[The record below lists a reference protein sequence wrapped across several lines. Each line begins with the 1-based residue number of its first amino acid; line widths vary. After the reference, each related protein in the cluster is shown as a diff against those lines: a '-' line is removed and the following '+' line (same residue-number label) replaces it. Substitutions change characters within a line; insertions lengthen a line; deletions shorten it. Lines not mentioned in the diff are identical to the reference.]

1 MKIGKSVLCL
11 LMALCLLSGCGAS
24 ETPPAP
30 ETTETVT
37 QATEVTQVTEET
49 QSAPD
54 AQATVTQFA
63 EAYFAGD
70 ADTLKTFLSGDFT
83 GSVTTYDPTTGP
95 VLGEIIKGL
104 GVPEDMV
111 RDGWAFAS
119 VEFRSTPEF
128 DNYRY
133 LQVNLVLEDGQ
144 WKVASY
150 EET

>member
-30 ETTETVT
+30 ETTETI
-37 QATEVTQVTEET
+37 TQVTEET

-70 ADTLKTFLSGDFT
+70 ADTLKTFLSKDFT
-83 GSVTTYDPTTGP
+83 GSVTTYDQATGP

-119 VEFRSTPEF
+119 VEFRNTPEF

>member
-24 ETPPAP
+24 EPPPAP
-30 ETTETVT
+30 ETTETV
-37 QATEVTQVTEET
+37 VTGET

-54 AQATVTQFA
+54 AQAPVPQFA

-70 ADTLKTFLSGDFT
+70 ADTLKTFLSKDFT
-83 GSVTTYDPTTGP
+83 GSVTTYDPATGP

-119 VEFRSTPEF
+119 VEFRNTPEF

>member
-24 ETPPAP
+24 EPPPAP
-30 ETTETVT
+30 ETTETV
-37 QATEVTQVTEET
+37 VTEET

>member
-1 MKIGKSVLCL
+1 MKIGKLVLCL

-30 ETTETVT
+30 ETTETV
-37 QATEVTQVTEET
+37 VTEET
-49 QSAPD
+49 QSASD

-70 ADTLKTFLSGDFT
+70 ADTLKTFLSKDFT
-83 GSVTTYDPTTGP
+83 GSVTTYDQATGP

-119 VEFRSTPEF
+119 VEFRNTPEF